1 MDQLAEEDIRSR
13 YDDICAELNLDETAK
28 TSAWEAYSGINN
40 DYVLEV
46 RMSEGPTGMNLTL
59 GLD

>member
-1 MDQLAEEDIRSR
+1 MDQAAEEDIKSR

-28 TSAWEAYSGINN
+28 ISAWEAYKDINN

-46 RMSEGPTGMNLTL
+46 RVPESRTRAISP
-59 GLD
+59 